1 MNFEVEFHALLNLFA
16 TNAKV
21 QINQTMLRVYDIAIS
36 PYGYEVGVAAL
47 QSLMLET
54 KIWQMPTPNSIIEKI
69 KNKPARVSD
78 ANEIAGRIMES
89 LSEFGYSHSL
99 RAREYIGDLGWMV
112 VKRFGGWAYLC
123 SEVGVTLNTS
133 TTRAQLREMA
143 LSLMD
148 INEKRGL
155 DEAPQLEAPAG
166 GRIQSAISLI
176 ANAKSMP
183 K

>member
-36 PYGYEVGVAAL
+36 PYGYESGVAAL

-123 SEVGVTLNTS
+123 SEVGVTLNTA

-155 DEAPQLEAPAG
+155 DEAPQLESPAG
-166 GRIQSAISLI
+166 GKIQSAISLI